1 MVTGMASVTVPF
13 LAQEILPLACSPRKH
28 VPAMCGF
35 QRMNLK
41 NVFPDF
47 KGTYRAPFQ
56 RYILIYVF

>member
-35 QRMNLK
+35 QRMK
-41 NVFPDF
+41 SQERFSDF